1 MKKLKNMKGKKGFTL
16 IELLAVIVVL
26 AIVAV
31 LGAGLVLPALASAR
45 KNAFIVEAN
54 NAIDA
59 ASRAVSY
66 YQIGT
71 LTKDKIESAATGD
84 DKATYTYSATGPDVF
99 CFTLKSLVNLGVYDK
114 KDLDGYS
121 GTIKVS
127 IPKTSNTAFTYTT
140 SMKNKDF
147 AIPNADGSIE
157 DSEVYQIAGNN
168 DSTQTS
174 VTAKC
179 S

>member
-1 MKKLKNMKGKKGFTL
+1 MKILKNMKGKKGFTL

-71 LTKDKIESAATGD
+71 LTSAQINAAD
-84 DKATYTYSATGPDVF
+84 NNKAKYTFTNSDSVKETF
-99 CFTLKSLVNLGVYDK
+99 CFTLQSLVDLGVYDK
-114 KDLDGYS
+114 KDLTGYE
-121 GTIKVS
+121 GTIKVT
-127 IPKTSNTAFTYTT
+127 IPANSNAAFTYTT

-147 AIPNADGSIE
+147 SIPNATGSVEDG
-157 DSEVYQIAGNN
+157 EVYQLAGNTN
-168 DSTQTS
+168 ETQTT
-174 VTAKC
+174 VTSTC

>member
-1 MKKLKNMKGKKGFTL
+1 MKNKGNKKGFTL

-31 LGAGLVLPALASAR
+31 LGAGLVLPALSSAR

-71 LTKDKIESAATGD
+71 LTATEITSAGG
-84 DKATYTYSATGPDVF
+84 KYTYSATSDDEF
-99 CFTLKSLVNLGVYDK
+99 CFTLQSLVTLGVFDK
-114 KDLDGYS
+114 KDLTGYS
-121 GTIKVS
+121 GTIKVK
-127 IPKTSNTAFTYTT
+127 IPKSNNKAFTYTT
-140 SMKNKDF
+140 SMKNSDF
-147 AIPNADGSIE
+147 AIHSATGSVE
-157 DSEVYQIAGNN
+157 DNEVNQIAGNTN
-168 DSTQTS
+168 STQTS
-174 VTAKC
+174 VTASC
-179 S
+179 

>member
-1 MKKLKNMKGKKGFTL
+1 MKNMKGKKGFTL

-31 LGAGLVLPALASAR
+31 LGAGLVLPALTSAR

-71 LTKDKIESAATGD
+71 LTSTQINDAGATGK
-84 DKATYTYSATGPDVF
+84 KAKYTYTNSSTVKETF
-99 CFTLKSLVNLGVYDK
+99 CFTLDSLVALGVFDK
-114 KDLDGYS
+114 KDLTGYE
-121 GTIKVS
+121 GTIKVTVPVS
-127 IPKTSNTAFTYTT
+127 NNTAFTYTT
-140 SMKNKDF
+140 SMKNNDF
-147 AIPNADGSIE
+147 AIPNATGSVEDG
-157 DSEVYQIAGNN
+157 EVYQLAGNTN
-168 DSTQTS
+168 TAQTTVTST
-174 VTAKC
+174 C